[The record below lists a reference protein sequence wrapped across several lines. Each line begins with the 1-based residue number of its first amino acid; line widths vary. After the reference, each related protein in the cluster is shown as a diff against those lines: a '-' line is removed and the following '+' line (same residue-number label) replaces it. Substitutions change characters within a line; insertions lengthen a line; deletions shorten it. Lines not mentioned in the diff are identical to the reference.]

1 MSREVKLYLAGLLLT
16 CSIAWLGREAWL
28 SALGRYLAE
37 TRGGLPVAD
46 VVVVPAADDI
56 RADVS
61 IETLQEA
68 AGLVRAGRVQHFV
81 MSCADVYGVSECELA
96 QRSLQDRGYPGTK
109 IDWLRTERLPDEMEA
124 AKTIQELSER
134 RFKSAI
140 VLLPNYKA
148 RRLGGTYRRI
158 ATHFAIEVNVLGQ
171 TREFDPQRWWRSREG
186 QKRFAEEFL
195 RLARL
200 L

>member
-81 MSCADVYGVSECELA
+81 MSCADEVLYAPRAHQSSRFL
-96 QRSLQDRGYPGTK
+96 QRLDWCARGAYST
-109 IDWLRTERLPDEMEA
+109 
-124 AKTIQELSER
+124 S
-134 RFKSAI
+134 S
-140 VLLPNYKA
+140 
-148 RRLGGTYRRI
+148 
-158 ATHFAIEVNVLGQ
+158 
-171 TREFDPQRWWRSREG
+171 
-186 QKRFAEEFL
+186 
-195 RLARL
+195 
-200 L
+200 